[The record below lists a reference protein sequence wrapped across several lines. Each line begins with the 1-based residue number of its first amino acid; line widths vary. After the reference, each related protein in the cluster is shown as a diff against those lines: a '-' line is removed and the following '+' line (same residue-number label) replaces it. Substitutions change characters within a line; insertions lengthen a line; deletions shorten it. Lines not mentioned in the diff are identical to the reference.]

1 MHLHS
6 IAIKPQLSN
15 ILVFGTGFGHIVPK
29 TALGKILTCMLS
41 LFGIPCQVALL
52 SIQGEIV
59 NKFIVWGLTKIEV
72 GYLKRPEVKNK
83 AGKQFIATILITA
96 IVWMLWAWYINMRKP
111 QHPYTDCLYY
121 IFQILTTVGYG
132 DIDIVHMTSAED
144 VASQTI
150 TAAIG
155 MSTSA
160 SIVSSACSFMQKAD
174 AKKAI
179 LRVTSLTKK
188 WSVNKTKVEGKENT
202 NTVELFRFHERK
214 ENGDNN
220 EKT

>member
-1 MHLHS
+1 M
-6 IAIKPQLSN
+6 
-15 ILVFGTGFGHIVPK
+15 
-29 TALGKILTCMLS
+29 
-41 LFGIPCQVALL
+41 ALL

-59 NKFIVWGLTKIEV
+59 NKFIIWVLTKIEV

-83 AGKQFIATILITA
+83 AGKQFIATILMTA
-96 IVWMLWAWYINMRKP
+96 IVWMLWAWYIHIRKP
-111 QHPYTDCLYY
+111 HHPYTDCLYY
-121 IFQILTTVGYG
+121 VFQILTTVGYG
-132 DIDIVHMTSAED
+132 DIDIVHMARTEEI
-144 VASQTI
+144 ASQVI

-160 SIVSSACSFMQKAD
+160 SIVSSACSFLQKAD

-188 WSVNKTKVEGKENT
+188 WSVNKTKVATQENK

-214 ENGDNN
+214 DNGGNN
-220 EKT
+220 ENA